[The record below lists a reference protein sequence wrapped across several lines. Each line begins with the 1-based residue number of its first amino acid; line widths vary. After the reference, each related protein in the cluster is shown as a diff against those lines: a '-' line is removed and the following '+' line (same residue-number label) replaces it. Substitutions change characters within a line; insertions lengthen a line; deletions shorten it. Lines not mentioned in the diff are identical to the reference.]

1 MHIKIQAVEREREWR
16 GRGGGNV
23 GGRWVDI
30 VKFVAVN
37 YADHH
42 MLVHTLY
49 LRIRIV

>member
-1 MHIKIQAVEREREWR
+1 MV
-16 GRGGGNV
+16 GGGGNV

-49 LRIRIV
+49 LRIGPCGIRIV